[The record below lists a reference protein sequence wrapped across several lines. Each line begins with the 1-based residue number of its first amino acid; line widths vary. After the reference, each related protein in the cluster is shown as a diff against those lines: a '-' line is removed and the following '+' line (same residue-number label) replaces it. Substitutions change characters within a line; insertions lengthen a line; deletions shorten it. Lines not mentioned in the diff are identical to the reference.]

1 MARIVVSTLAV
12 FVAVAV
18 ATVLFRPSSQPAPS
32 AGFNRQFLGAC
43 TRGGVEEARCRCAYD
58 RWLAEADDLGPAG
71 PASLGSL
78 GSLDEALAEG
88 GEVPAALA
96 ASLAGC

>member
-12 FVAVAV
+12 FVAVAL

-78 GSLDEALAEG
+78 DEALAEG